1 MWKSHKAPVKKNVM
15 RIIFTASKVSVLAVI
30 LVRISRI
37 QTEYLSVSARIRENT
52 DQNNSEYG
60 HFLRSVCYKVI
71 SV

>member
-1 MWKSHKAPVKKNVM
+1 M

-30 LVRISRI
+30 LVRTSRI
-37 QTEYLSVSARIRENT
+37 QTEYLSVSARMRENT

>member
-1 MWKSHKAPVKKNVM
+1 M

>member
-1 MWKSHKAPVKKNVM
+1 M
-15 RIIFTASKVSVLAVI
+15 RIIFTASKVSVLAII

-37 QTEYLSVSARIRENT
+37 QTEYLSVSARMRENT

>member
-1 MWKSHKAPVKKNVM
+1 M

-30 LVRISRI
+30 LVRISHI
-37 QTEYLSVSARIRENT
+37 QTEYLSVSARMRENT

>member
-1 MWKSHKAPVKKNVM
+1 M

-37 QTEYLSVSARIRENT
+37 QTEYLSVSARMRENT